1 VSIGNLYI
9 PQQVFGSV
17 ERMGGP
23 SFEGDNFDGI
33 LGLCP
38 SKGKYQKTT
47 VIQNLMKLEQIRTP
61 VFSLWLAHNLGGGGI
76 LTIGEIK
83 ESLALD
89 RLVWFKT
96 VNPKRWATLVTGFRF
111 GKFDIPIK
119 GVSVAVLD
127 SGTSFMSIP
136 ERFAKKINRALGAVY
151 SSRDHMFE
159 VACEEIV
166 HFPNI
171 RISLERHEFIL
182 TPDDYISV
190 FDFGCFSNIEGRN
203 VFAGQRQDREVWILG
218 GTFLRA
224 HFTAYNVER
233 GTFAIAPSN
242 RKASKEVS
250 KCIIKRGA

>member
-1 VSIGNLYI
+1 MSIGSLHI
-9 PQQVFGSV
+9 PEQIFGSV

-38 SKGKYQKTT
+38 SKKGKYQKTT
-47 VIQNLMKLEQIRTP
+47 VIQNLMDLEQIKDP
-61 VFSLWLAHNLGGGGI
+61 VFSLWLAHSLGDGGI
-76 LTIGEIK
+76 LSLGEIK
-83 ESLALD
+83 DSLALE
-89 RLVWFKT
+89 RLIWFKT

-111 GKFDIPIK
+111 GKSEIPIK
-119 GVSVAVLD
+119 GVNVAVLD

-136 ERFAKKINRALGAVY
+136 ERFAKRINRALGAVY

-159 VACEEIV
+159 VACDEIV

-171 RISLERHEFIL
+171 RISLDKHEFIL

-203 VFAGQRQDREVWILG
+203 VFAGPHQDREVWILG

-224 HFTAYNVER
+224 HFTAYNVEK
-233 GTFAIAPSN
+233 GTFAIAPSL
-242 RKASKEVS
+242 RKAGKEIL
-250 KCIIKRGA
+250 KCKVI